1 MKNLLSARQPVSAV
15 RRKKIIL
22 AVEDDMYYA
31 NIYKVRLVKEGYDVT
46 VVGNGVMAL
55 EFVRKIKP
63 DLILLD
69 LVLPV
74 MDGFETLKKLKEDQN
89 LAGIKVIVLS
99 NLGQDEDIKR
109 VHELKADDYII
120 KTNISIQD
128 LVKKINQY
136 LQ

>member
-109 VHELKADDYII
+109 VHELK
-120 KTNISIQD
+120 
-128 LVKKINQY
+128 
-136 LQ
+136 